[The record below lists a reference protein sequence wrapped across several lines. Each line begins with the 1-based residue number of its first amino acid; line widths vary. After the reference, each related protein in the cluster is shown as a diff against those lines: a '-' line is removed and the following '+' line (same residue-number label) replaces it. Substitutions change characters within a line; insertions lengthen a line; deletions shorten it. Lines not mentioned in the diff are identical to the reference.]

1 MIGKKKLPRRYR
13 GIQRRSPPSGSFA
26 GCCPVCQPS
35 QLPGEPEKTE
45 AGDNRR
51 LGAFSSK
58 CKLSHLSAINQ
69 EVYGPAIFT
78 L

>member
-1 MIGKKKLPRRYR
+1 M
-13 GIQRRSPPSGSFA
+13 SFCVNPA
-26 GCCPVCQPS
+26 RESTPNS

-51 LGAFSSK
+51 LGAFYSK

-69 EVYGPAIFT
+69 EVYGAAIFT